1 MLECFLFATG
11 IDFLLDNSPK
21 MEVFFMKKYGR
32 MKNIYIDA
40 FIQIFVENVS
50 EHFGNCQHR

>member
-1 MLECFLFATG
+1 M
-11 IDFLLDNSPK
+11 DNSPE
-21 MEVFFMKKYGR
+21 MEVFFIKKYGR

-50 EHFGNCQHR
+50 EHFDNCQHR